1 MPFMPLYQ
9 YSALNKRGN
18 RVTATIDAPSIPEV
32 RDRLKAQ
39 GLMPIKIILAPTGG
53 SGFSLGHL
61 FEKKIDTKTI
71 ILFTRQLAVLLRSAV
86 PLLQAMELLI
96 EQFDGAFRRVLI
108 TIKDGIKGGESLAK
122 ELEKYPKIFSNVY
135 IQLVKAGEAT
145 GKLDLILERLVS
157 YLERTAETKK
167 RIKKAMTYP
176 VAMIS
181 FSMIVVFVLL
191 TTLVPRMKQMFT
203 QLKQELP
210 EPTQLLIA
218 MSDFTQNNWM
228 LIIISLIT
236 CIALFS
242 YWKSTKAGQY
252 KFHELLLRMPLISY
266 FSKTSAVVQ
275 FCETL
280 GMLLECGVN
289 LSGALDIVCNIV
301 ENKVLVKK
309 LYDARDKI
317 IKEGKIAR
325 YLKETGIFPNM
336 ANYMITTGEQSGKLG
351 EMLTQVGKDYSRELA
366 EITDGLTAAI
376 SPIMTVFLAV
386 IVGFIVISI
395 FLPIISMGDM
405 TGI

>member
-1 MPFMPLYQ
+1 MPLYQ

-18 RVTATIDAPSIPEV
+18 RITATIDAPSVSEV
-32 RDRLKAQ
+32 KDRLKAQ
-39 GLMPIKIILAPTGG
+39 GLMPIKIILAPIGG
-53 SGFSLGHL
+53 SGFSLGRL
-61 FEKKIDTKTI
+61 FEKKVDTKTV
-71 ILFTRQLAVLLRSAV
+71 ILFTRQMAVLLRASV

-96 EQFDGAFRRVLI
+96 EQFDGSFRRVLI
-108 TIKDGIKGGESLAK
+108 NIKDGIKGGESLAK

-135 IQLVKAGEAT
+135 VQLVKAGEAT

-181 FSMIVVFVLL
+181 FSLIVVFVLL
-191 TTLVPRMKQMFT
+191 TTLVPRMKQLFG

-210 EPTQLLIA
+210 EPTLILIA

-228 LIIISLIT
+228 LIIIGVIASIT
-236 CIALFS
+236 LFS

-252 KFHELLLRMPLISY
+252 KFHEILLRLPLISY

-309 LYDARDKI
+309 LQDARDKI

-376 SPIMTVFLAV
+376 SPIMTLFLAL